1 MTEYELADIAL
12 STQSLF
18 WQQAQTSA
26 AIVEL
31 IQAVI
36 DRIATLL
43 FGFLT
48 VTYLVGPKLS
58 RGQATLFSVLYLFW
72 QLRLVFISGELF
84 RRLEVVNLEMAH
96 SGQVEIEQMSWMTQ
110 GLPTVLL
117 LLICVAASVYFM
129 WSIRHPKEE

>member
-31 IQAVI
+31 IQAAI

-58 RGQATLFSVLYLFW
+58 RGQATLFCVLYLFW

-96 SGQVEIEQMSWMTQ
+96 SGQVEIEQMSWVTQ